1 MTARRMILINVIL
14 LIILVG
20 GGFTGYY
27 FYNQSA
33 TYLSTDNA
41 MVSGQQVSIASP
53 AAGKLTD
60 WNAKQGDKFSKGD
73 KIGTVQTMGSNGQPS
88 SINITAPT
96 DGTIVQNNAVKNT
109 MVAAGS
115 PLAVSYDLTKLYVT
129 ANIKETDIN
138 DVKVGQDVD
147 VYADA
152 FPNTTISG
160 KVDTIGLATA
170 GTFSLLPS
178 NNSSGNYT
186 KETQVIPVKISLD
199 SYGVD
204 LVPGMN
210 VTVRIHK

>member
-1 MTARRMILINVIL
+1 MILINVIL
-14 LIILVG
+14 LIVLVG
-20 GGFTGYY
+20 GGFAGYY
-27 FYNQSA
+27 FYNNSV

-41 MVSGQQVSIASP
+41 MVSGQQVAIASP

-60 WNAKQGDKFSKGD
+60 WNANQGDKFSKGD
-73 KIGTVQTMGSNGQPS
+73 KIGTVQTMSANGQPS
-88 SINITAPT
+88 TMNITAPT

-109 MVAAGS
+109 MIGAGS
-115 PLAVSYDLTKLYVT
+115 PLAITYDLSKLWVT

-138 DVKVGQDVD
+138 DIKVGQDVD

-186 KETQVIPVKISLD
+186 KETQVIPVKITLD